1 MAKVISTKN
10 LSPDVKY
17 EPGFELKFGITDE
30 TTGIKTATLVR
41 TRFPANSESRP
52 HYHENGDLMWFH
64 ISGPPAV
71 WLIGE
76 DKVEHVTEPGDFMY
90 IPRGEIH
97 NTINSHGT
105 DAVEGVGGYGGCGNP
120 YKSGKIFVE

>member
-1 MAKVISTKN
+1 
-10 LSPDVKY
+10 
-17 EPGFELKFGITDE
+17 
-30 TTGIKTATLVR
+30 
-41 TRFPANSESRP
+41 
-52 HYHENGDLMWFH
+52 MWFH

-71 WLIGE
+71 WHIGE

-97 NTINSHGT
+97 NTINSHAT

>member
-10 LSPDVKY
+10 LSPDLKY

-30 TTGIKTATLVR
+30 STGIESATLVR
-41 TRFPANSESRP
+41 THFPANTKSRA
-52 HYHENGDLMWFH
+52 HYHENGELIWFH
-64 ISGPPAV
+64 ISGPKAI

-76 DKVEHVTEPGDFMY
+76 EKKEFPTEPGDFMY

-97 NTINSHGT
+97 STINDHPT
-105 DAVEGVGGYGGCGNP
+105 EAVEGVGGYGGCSNP
-120 YKSGKIFVE
+120 YKSGKVFVE